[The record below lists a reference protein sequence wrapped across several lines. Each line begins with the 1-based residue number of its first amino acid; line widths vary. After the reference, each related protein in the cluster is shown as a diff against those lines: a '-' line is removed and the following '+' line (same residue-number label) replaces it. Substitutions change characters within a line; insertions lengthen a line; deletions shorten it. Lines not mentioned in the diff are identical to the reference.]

1 VPDGE
6 IADAIESSLTYALLW
21 LERARQTAGNGNL
34 SWLRLILPKGRA
46 GALTHRLRALDS
58 RLAIQVCELNPLDES
73 IERVSPCTDGNV
85 CNWLVPHRESE
96 LLKNR
101 AQAALAPIVAMEPEA
116 IGTHAVPQEEEVVL
130 RFRGLPFAKRKDEQM
145 CFGID
150 SVWTQLTSVNDVAF
164 KNLVKSLREFRNPFT
179 RNTRHVLYRAQAERR
194 MQSIVKQ
201 DVSRVDTALDP
212 DHTYEQV
219 FAQSGRQHGVLDLLA
234 VTRTKRLAILELKAA
249 ENPDL
254 PLQAADYWM
263 RIRQLQGQGDL
274 ARYGYF
280 PGMDLQ
286 AAPPLVYLVA
296 PALRF
301 HPTTD
306 TILRYLSPEM
316 EIVRVGLAESWR
328 RGLRV
333 VLRQ

>member
-1 VPDGE
+1 LITAND
-6 IADAIESSLTYALLW
+6 LAL
-21 LERARQTAGNGNL
+21 
-34 SWLRLILPKGRA
+34 K
-46 GALTHRLRALDS
+46 
-58 RLAIQVCELNPLDES
+58 
-73 IERVSPCTDGNV
+73 
-85 CNWLVPHRESE
+85 
-96 LLKNR
+96 K
-101 AQAALAPIVAMEPEA
+101 
-116 IGTHAVPQEEEVVL
+116 
-130 RFRGLPFAKRKDEQM
+130 
-145 CFGID
+145 
-150 SVWTQLTSVNDVAF
+150 
-164 KNLVKSLREFRNPFT
+164 LVKSLREFRNPFAK
-179 RNTRHVLYRAQAERR
+179 NKRHVLYRAQAERW

-212 DHTYEQV
+212 GPIYEQV
-219 FAQSGRQHGVLDLLA
+219 FAHSGRQHGVLDLLA

-263 RIRQLQGQGDL
+263 RIRQHQAQGDL

-280 PGMDLQ
+280 PGMELQ
-286 AAPPLVYLVA
+286 VAPPLVYLVA

-316 EIVRVGLAESWR
+316 EIVRVGLAENWR
-328 RGLRV
+328 RSLRV